1 MNTYNTTVE
10 GCRLY
15 SQARSMAYHME
26 HSLLWISTIWRLV
39 VTFIM
44 FVYTLKFIFI
54 PAFAFRSAGI
64 FKISFSPHFYPYTST
79 PFYNING
86 SYKYFP
92 SNRNNRSSHT
102 QCTYG
107 YSKFEILRKF
117 FSPILHFPVSRTKRS
132 RAKSCCENS
141 SSTSGTVPYIVTP
154 RVIQ

>member
-1 MNTYNTTVE
+1 MSLVQSGTKYGLSHGTFSVMNIYNLTFSCDIYVCVHVE
-10 GCRLY
+10 IYIYTRLRLPFRGNF
-15 SQARSMAYHME
+15 QDFFLA
-26 HSLLWISTIWRLV
+26 SLLSI
-39 VTFIM
+39 
-44 FVYTLKFIFI
+44 
-54 PAFAFRSAGI
+54 
-64 FKISFSPHFYPYTST
+64 HFHSTST
-79 PFYNING
+79 FNING

-92 SNRNNRSSHT
+92 SNWNNRSSHT

-141 SSTSGTVPYIVTP
+141 PSTSGTVPYIVTP